1 MFLNPLTPI
10 PLLPPSW
17 ELHLI
22 TVLCP
27 KHPPSIHSDHP
38 IGTVHH
44 RMSSPH
50 NGPHIPSCLI
60 GCVSAGV
67 QGVCVAVGGSC
78 MPWLRCPPSRAFDG
92 GFPIPLLVGRAALV
106 HELSAE
112 WELTGPSLVSVSGS
126 LSMLHLPGQFSENLR
141 KLGWEQMLLCPR
153 NQCRGLEMPLPWF
166 YFY

>member
-27 KHPPSIHSDHP
+27 KRPPSIHSDRPMGTAHP
-38 IGTVHH
+38 RT
-44 RMSSPH
+44 SSPH
-50 NGPHIPSCLI
+50 NSPHTPSCLI
-60 GCVSAGV
+60 GCVSSGV
-67 QGVCVAVGGSC
+67 QGVGAAVGGSR
-78 MPWLRCPPSRAFDG
+78 MPWPRRPPSRAFDG
-92 GFPIPLLVGRAALV
+92 GFPNLWLVGRAALV

-112 WELTGPSLVSVSGS
+112 WELTGPSLVSISGS
-126 LSMLHLPGQFSENLR
+126 SSTLHLPGQFSENLR
-141 KLGWEQMLLCPR
+141 KLGREQTLLCPR